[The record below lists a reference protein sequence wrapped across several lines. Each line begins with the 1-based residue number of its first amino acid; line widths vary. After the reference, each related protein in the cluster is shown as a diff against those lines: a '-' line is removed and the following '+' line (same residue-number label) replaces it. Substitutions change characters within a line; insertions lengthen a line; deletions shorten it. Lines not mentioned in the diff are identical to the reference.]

1 MYYGD
6 MTYSNTKRKTSTY
19 ETSRGTVKLG
29 SRQHRILGAFAWSDN
44 GVIPAT
50 TWTAWEGMGNKPKG
64 LALADVLLALKE
76 KGLIEPTAEG
86 LFDLFNA
93 RLLPDYRITALGREV
108 LA

>member
-1 MYYGD
+1 
-6 MTYSNTKRKTSTY
+6 MTYSTTNRKISTY
-19 ETSRGTVKLG
+19 ETSQGTIKLG
-29 SRQHRILGAFAWSDN
+29 SRQYRILGAFQWSTD

-50 TWTAWEGMGNKPKG
+50 TWTTWERMGNKPQG

-76 KGLIEPTAEG
+76 KGLIEPTDHG

-93 RLLPDYRITALGREV
+93 RLLPDYRLTDLGREV

>member
-1 MYYGD
+1 MANRRI
-6 MTYSNTKRKTSTY
+6 TTY

-29 SRQHRILGAFAWSDN
+29 SRQHRILGAFAWADD
-44 GVIPAT
+44 GVIPAR
-50 TWTAWEGMGNKPKG
+50 TWTAWGGMGNKPAG
-64 LALADVLLALKE
+64 LALADVLAALKD

>member
-1 MYYGD
+1 
-6 MTYSNTKRKTSTY
+6 
-19 ETSRGTVKLG
+19 
-29 SRQHRILGAFAWSDN
+29 
-44 GVIPAT
+44 
-50 TWTAWEGMGNKPKG
+50 MGNKPKG

-93 RLLPDYRITALGREV
+93 RLLPDYRITDLGREV